1 MGACAALLQRGAT
14 VNSRTTDG
22 STPLHL
28 ACKKDHAFVV
38 KVLIAKGAD
47 IMLRDEDGFSA
58 MDLAGLA
65 VWEMFP
71 KSLEA
76 IKDLAAKDP
85 SLDKEA
91 AAAYAA
97 GTASVVVGT
106 ASSGSAVPSS
116 SGSAV
121 PSASKSAVPSASK
134 SAVPSAS
141 KSAR

>member
-85 SLDKEA
+85 SLAKEA

-106 ASSGSAVPSS
+106 ASSGSAVPSASGSAVPSASGSAVPSS

-121 PSASKSAVPSASK
+121 PSASKSA
-134 SAVPSAS
+134 
-141 KSAR
+141 R

>member
-14 VNSRTTDG
+14 VNSRTADG

-28 ACKKDHAFVV
+28 ACKKDHALVV

-65 VWEMFP
+65 VWELFP

-85 SLDKEA
+85 NLATEA

-97 GTASVVVGT
+97 GTASVAVGTASVVVGT
-106 ASSGSAVPSS
+106 ASSGPSS

-121 PSASKSAVPSASK
+121 PSASKSA
-134 SAVPSAS
+134 
-141 KSAR
+141 R

>member
-14 VNSRTTDG
+14 VNSRTADG

-28 ACKKDHAFVV
+28 ACKKDHALVV
-38 KVLIAKGAD
+38 NEIIAKGAD

-65 VWEMFP
+65 VWELFP

-85 SLDKEA
+85 NLATEA

-97 GTASVVVGT
+97 GTASVAVGTASVVVGT
-106 ASSGSAVPSS
+106 ASSGPSS

-121 PSASKSAVPSASK
+121 PSASKSA
-134 SAVPSAS
+134 
-141 KSAR
+141 R